1 MQNTFLN
8 LNSSEKKADFCF
20 VGIECCSAE
29 YLFGVE
35 RAANVVRNLSQRY
48 ANADGSHLPLK
59 VYNAEQGFI
68 LNKIVAFDTGNVT
81 ANLSELEDELA
92 NIKLESGCVPI
103 FVGGDHSVS
112 YPIVK
117 NILNSHDDIVVIQFD
132 AHSDYI
138 DEYYEYPHGSV
149 MNEISKLDKVEKI
162 IHFGLRGN
170 LNSGPAIKQTVADG
184 NMVILY
190 KDISSS
196 LNYVLEQIKGK
207 KVYISF
213 DMDFLNPAVAPATNC
228 PEPGGP
234 PYEETLEYLKNI
246 ISYAKEVVGMDIVEY
261 NPLCEGATITGL
273 VVVNIIMECMHY
285 IHSKK

>member
-29 YLFGVE
+29 HLSGVE
-35 RAANVVRNLSQRY
+35 CAADNVRNLSKRY
-48 ANADGSHLPLK
+48 ANADGSQLPIK

-68 LNKIVAFDTGNVT
+68 LNKVIVFDAGTVT
-81 ANLSELEDELA
+81 ANLSEIEEKLS
-92 NIKLESGCVPI
+92 KLEFEDGCVPI

-196 LNYVLEQIKGK
+196 LNYVLEQVKGK

-213 DMDFLNPAVAPATNC
+213 DMDFLNPVVAPATNC

-234 PYEETLEYLKNI
+234 SYEETLEYLKNI

-261 NPLCEGATITGL
+261 NPLCEGAIITGI
-273 VVVNIIMECMHY
+273 VVVNIIMECIHY

>member
-29 YLFGVE
+29 HLSGVE
-35 RAANVVRNLSQRY
+35 CAADNVRNLSKRY
-48 ANADGSHLPLK
+48 ANADGSQLPIK

-68 LNKIVAFDTGNVT
+68 LNKVIVFDAGTVT
-81 ANLSELEDELA
+81 ANLSEIEEKLS
-92 NIKLESGCVPI
+92 KLEFEDGCVPI

-196 LNYVLEQIKGK
+196 LNYVLEQVKGK

-213 DMDFLNPAVAPATNC
+213 DMDFLNPVVAPATNC

-234 PYEETLEYLKNI
+234 SYEETLEYLKNI

-261 NPLCEGATITGL
+261 NPLCVGAIITGI
-273 VVVNIIMECMHY
+273 VVVNIIMECIHY

>member
-1 MQNTFLN
+1 MQKTFLN
-8 LNSSEKKADFCF
+8 LNSNEQKADFCF
-20 VGIECCSAE
+20 IGIECCSAE
-29 YLFGVE
+29 YLSGVE
-35 RAANVVRNLSQRY
+35 CAANNVRNLSQRY

-68 LNKIVAFDTGNVT
+68 LNKIVAFDAGNVT
-81 ANLSELEDELA
+81 ANLSELEDKLA

-117 NILNSHDDIVVIQFD
+117 NILNSHDDIVIIQFD

-162 IHFGLRGN
+162 MHFGLRGN

-196 LNYVLEQIKGK
+196 LNYVLEQVKGK

-234 PYEETLEYLKNI
+234 SYEETLEYLKNI